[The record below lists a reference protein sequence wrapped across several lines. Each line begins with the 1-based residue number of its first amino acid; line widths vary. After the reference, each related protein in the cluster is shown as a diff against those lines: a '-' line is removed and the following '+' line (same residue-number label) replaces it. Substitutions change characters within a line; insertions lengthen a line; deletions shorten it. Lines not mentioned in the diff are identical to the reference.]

1 MARIRSTPTVTRTP
15 AGRLLFSSEDRNLA
29 ANLAA
34 LVRYAVESA
43 PSAES
48 CAARLGVSMQKLR
61 QLARAAGVPLE
72 FGAGKPASAS
82 STPVPSRSAATAPAT
97 RPRSSTFASSVS
109 RPVAQKGG
117 RR

>member
-1 MARIRSTPTVTRTP
+1 MARIHSTPTVTRTP

-61 QLARAAGVPLE
+61 QLARAADVSLE
-72 FGAGKPASAS
+72 FGAAAPAT
-82 STPVPSRSAATAPAT
+82 STLVPSRSAATAPAA
-97 RPRSSTFASSVS
+97 RPRSSTFASSAS
-109 RPVAQKGG
+109 RPVAQKG
-117 RR
+117 RRR